1 MPTHK
6 PKLINLDLDLLRAF
20 VAVAETKNFTRAG
33 VRLGRTQS
41 TISLQIKR
49 LEEQL
54 NAELFSRDPRKV
66 VLTSQGEGLLVQ
78 ARRMIRVNDEIIG
91 EMFEHTLEGEV
102 RFGAPEDFATTHLP
116 GILGDY
122 ARAYPH
128 VSLSVT
134 CDLSLKLMEK
144 MGHGELDLALIK
156 REPMG
161 AEFGAP
167 VWREHLVWV
176 GAGEDVLRKSAPIP
190 LIAAPAP
197 CVYRKRATA
206 ALDAAGIA
214 WRIAYTS
221 PSLAGQ
227 QAALR
232 AGLGVTALPTEM
244 VPEEM
249 IIFDEDRGFPPLAE
263 VEIALIR
270 AGKTLPVAAERLAT
284 YVLSSLDAARAVEQ
298 DPAPSLDRAH

>member
-1 MPTHK
+1 MPNLK
-6 PKLINLDLDLLRAF
+6 PRLVNLDLDLLRAF
-20 VAVAETKNFTRAG
+20 VAVAEAQSFTRAG

-49 LEEQL
+49 LEESV
-54 NAELFSRDPRKV
+54 NAELFSRDPRNV
-66 VLTSQGEGLLVQ
+66 TLTGHGEALLVQ
-78 ARRMIRVNDEIIG
+78 ARRLLRFNDEIIG
-91 EMFEHTLEGEV
+91 EMFEHSLEGEV

-134 CDLSLKLMEK
+134 CDLTLRLMDR
-144 MGHGELDLALIK
+144 MGQGELDLALIK

-161 AEFGAP
+161 ADLGVP
-167 VWREHLVWV
+167 VWREGLVWV
-176 GAGEDVLRKSAPIP
+176 GAGEDVLPASAPVP
-190 LIAAPAP
+190 LVVAPTP

-206 ALDAAGIA
+206 TLDAAERP

-244 VPEEM
+244 VPEDLVRFGPEQ
-249 IIFDEDRGFPPLAE
+249 GFPALAD

-270 AGKTLPVAAERLAT
+270 ASKTLPVAAERLANFI
-284 YVLSSLDAARAVEQ
+284 LASLNA
-298 DPAPSLDRAH
+298 STLDV

>member
-1 MPTHK
+1 MPNQK
-6 PKLINLDLDLLRAF
+6 PRLVNLDLDLLRAF
-20 VAVAETKNFTRAG
+20 VAVAEAQSFTRAG

-49 LEEQL
+49 LEESV
-54 NAELFSRDPRKV
+54 NAELFSRDPRNV
-66 VLTSQGEGLLVQ
+66 TLTGHGEALLVQ
-78 ARRMIRVNDEIIG
+78 ARRLLRLNDEIIG
-91 EMFEHTLEGEV
+91 EMFEHSLEGEV

-128 VSLSVT
+128 ISLSVT
-134 CDLSLKLMEK
+134 CDLTLLLMDK
-144 MGHGELDLALIK
+144 MSQGELDLALIK

-161 AEFGAP
+161 ADGGVP
-167 VWREHLVWV
+167 VWREELVWV
-176 GAGEDVLRKSAPIP
+176 GAGEDVLPA
-190 LIAAPAP
+190 AAPVPLVVAPTP

-206 ALDAAGIA
+206 TLDAAQRA
-214 WRIAYTS
+214 WRVAYTS

-244 VPEEM
+244 VPEDLVRFGPEQ
-249 IIFDEDRGFPPLAE
+249 GFPALAD

-270 AGKTLPVAAERLAT
+270 ASKTLPVAAERLANFI
-284 YVLSSLDAARAVEQ
+284 LASLDASR
-298 DPAPSLDRAH
+298 LDV

>member
-1 MPTHK
+1 MPTQK

-20 VAVAETKNFTRAG
+20 VAVADAKSFTRAG

-41 TISLQIKR
+41 TVSLQIKR

-54 NAELFSRDPRKV
+54 NTALFSRDPRNV
-66 VLTSQGEGLLVQ
+66 VLTGQGEALLSQ
-78 ARRMIRVNDEIIG
+78 ARRMLRVNDEIIG
-91 EMFEHTLEGEV
+91 EMFEHALEGEV

-134 CDLSLKLMEK
+134 CDLTLRLMDK
-144 MGHGELDLALIK
+144 MGQGELDLALIK
-156 REPMG
+156 REPVG
-161 AEFGAP
+161 ADVGVP

-176 GAGEDVLRKSAPIP
+176 GAGEDILPKDAPVP

-206 ALDAAGIA
+206 ALDAAGKA

-227 QAALR
+227 HAALR

-244 VPEEM
+244 VPDDLV
-249 IIFDEDRGFPPLAE
+249 IFGADQAFPPLADA
-263 VEIALIR
+263 EIALIR
-270 AGKTLPVAAERLAT
+270 AAKALPVAAERLANFI
-284 YVLSSLDAARAVEQ
+284 LGSLDAARAA
-298 DPAPSLDRAH
+298 D

>member
-1 MPTHK
+1 MPSQK
-6 PKLINLDLDLLRAF
+6 PRLVNLDLDLLRAF
-20 VAVAETKNFTRAG
+20 VAVAEAQSFTRAG

-49 LEEQL
+49 LEESVS
-54 NAELFSRDPRKV
+54 AELFSRDPRNV
-66 VLTSQGEGLLVQ
+66 TLTGHGEALLVQ
-78 ARRMIRVNDEIIG
+78 ARRLLRLNDEIIG
-91 EMFEHTLEGEV
+91 EMFEHSLEGEV

-134 CDLSLKLMEK
+134 CDLTLRLMDK
-144 MGHGELDLALIK
+144 MSQGELDLALIK
-156 REPMG
+156 REPTG
-161 AEFGAP
+161 ADQGVP
-167 VWREHLVWV
+167 VWREELVWV
-176 GAGEDVLRKSAPIP
+176 AAGEDVLPATGPIP
-190 LIAAPAP
+190 LVVAPTP

-206 ALDAAGIA
+206 TLDAAQRP
-214 WRIAYTS
+214 WRVAYTS

-244 VPEEM
+244 VPEDLMTFGPEQ
-249 IIFDEDRGFPPLAE
+249 GFPALAE
-263 VEIALIR
+263 VEVALIR
-270 AGKTLPVAAERLAT
+270 GGKTLPVAAERLANFI
-284 YVLSSLDAARAVEQ
+284 LASLDAGKSI
-298 DPAPSLDRAH
+298 D

>member
-1 MPTHK
+1 MQK
-6 PKLINLDLDLLRAF
+6 PKLVNLDLDLLRAF
-20 VAVAETKNFTRAG
+20 VAVAEARSFTRAG

-54 NAELFSRDPRKV
+54 NAELFSRDPRNV
-66 VLTSQGEGLLVQ
+66 VLTNQGEGLLVQ
-78 ARRMIRVNDEIIG
+78 ARRMLRVNDEIIG
-91 EMFEHTLEGEV
+91 EMFEHALEGEV

-134 CDLSLKLMEK
+134 CDLTLRLMDK
-144 MGHGELDLALIK
+144 MSQGELDLALIK
-156 REPMG
+156 REPVG
-161 AEFGAP
+161 ADVGVP

-176 GAGEDVLRKSAPIP
+176 GAGEDVLPKEAPIP

-206 ALDAAGIA
+206 ALDAVGKA
-214 WRIAYTS
+214 WRVAYTS

-227 QAALR
+227 HAALR

-244 VPEEM
+244 VPAELM
-249 IIFDEDRGFPPLAE
+249 TFGAAHGFPPLSDA
-263 VEIALIR
+263 EIALIR
-270 AGKTLPVAAERLAT
+270 ASKTLPVAAERLAT
-284 YVLSSLDAARAVEQ
+284 FILASLDAVRAI
-298 DPAPSLDRAH
+298 D

>member
-1 MPTHK
+1 MPNLK
-6 PKLINLDLDLLRAF
+6 PRLVNLDLDLLRAF
-20 VAVAETKNFTRAG
+20 VAVAEAQSFTRAG

-49 LEEQL
+49 LEESV
-54 NAELFSRDPRKV
+54 NAELFSRDPRNV
-66 VLTSQGEGLLVQ
+66 TLTGHGEALLVQ
-78 ARRMIRVNDEIIG
+78 ARRLLRFNDEIIG
-91 EMFEHTLEGEV
+91 EMFEHSLEGEV

-134 CDLSLKLMEK
+134 CDLTLRLMDR
-144 MGHGELDLALIK
+144 MSQGELDLALIK

-161 AEFGAP
+161 ADLGVP
-167 VWREHLVWV
+167 VWREGLVWV
-176 GAGEDVLRKSAPIP
+176 GAGEDVLPASAPVP
-190 LIAAPAP
+190 LVVAPTP

-206 ALDAAGIA
+206 TLDAAERP

-244 VPEEM
+244 VPEDLVRFGPEQ
-249 IIFDEDRGFPPLAE
+249 GFPALAD

-270 AGKTLPVAAERLAT
+270 ASKTLPVAAERLANFI
-284 YVLSSLDAARAVEQ
+284 LASLDASRV
-298 DPAPSLDRAH
+298 DV

>member
-1 MPTHK
+1 MPTQK
-6 PKLINLDLDLLRAF
+6 PRLVNLDLDLLRAF
-20 VAVAETKNFTRAG
+20 VAVSDAQSFTRAG

-66 VLTSQGEGLLVQ
+66 VLTGQGEALLVQ
-78 ARRMIRVNDEIIG
+78 ARRMLRVNDEIIG

-134 CDLSLKLMEK
+134 CDLTLRLMDK
-144 MGHGELDLALIK
+144 MGQGELDLALIK
-156 REPMG
+156 REPVG
-161 AEFGAP
+161 AGGGQS

-176 GAGEDVLRKSAPIP
+176 GAGEDILPKDAPVP
-190 LIAAPAP
+190 LVVAPSP
-197 CVYRKRATA
+197 CVYRTRASA
-206 ALDAAGIA
+206 ALDNAGRA
-214 WRIAYTS
+214 WRVAYTS

-227 QAALR
+227 VAALR

-244 VPEEM
+244 VP
-249 IIFDEDRGFPPLAE
+249 DELVTFGPEHGFPPLAE

-270 AGKTLPVAAERLAT
+270 AGKALPVAAEKLAT
-284 YVLSSLDAARAVEQ
+284 FILASLNGAR
-298 DPAPSLDRAH
+298 PA

>member
-1 MPTHK
+1 MPTQR

-20 VAVAETKNFTRAG
+20 VAVAEAKSFTRAG

-41 TISLQIKR
+41 TVSLQIKR

-54 NAELFSRDPRKV
+54 NTALFSRDPRNV
-66 VLTSQGEGLLVQ
+66 VLTGQGEALLSQ
-78 ARRMIRVNDEIIG
+78 ARRMLRVNDEIIG
-91 EMFEHTLEGEV
+91 EMFEHALEGEV

-134 CDLSLKLMEK
+134 CDLTLRLMDK
-144 MGHGELDLALIK
+144 MGQGELDLALIK
-156 REPMG
+156 REPVG
-161 AEFGAP
+161 ADVGVP

-176 GAGEDVLRKSAPIP
+176 GAGEDVLPKDAPVP

-206 ALDAAGIA
+206 ALDAAGKA

-227 QAALR
+227 HAALR

-244 VPEEM
+244 VPDDLV
-249 IIFDEDRGFPPLAE
+249 IFGAEQAFPPLADA
-263 VEIALIR
+263 EIALIR
-270 AGKTLPVAAERLAT
+270 AAKALPVAAERLANFI
-284 YVLSSLDAARAVEQ
+284 LGSLDAARAP
-298 DPAPSLDRAH
+298 D